1 MVAFLYTNNE
11 ILEKEHKKIPFKIT
25 PPKIKYLGINMTKQ
39 VKELYAENYRTL
51 INEIKDDSNKW
62 IFHAPGL
69 EELILLK

>member
-1 MVAFLYTNNE
+1 
-11 ILEKEHKKIPFKIT
+11 
-25 PPKIKYLGINMTKQ
+25 MTKQ